1 MLTIIFLLLS
11 IIPVKA
17 QKKSETPQKRDVS
30 EYTFDLPKYVEQLK
44 LELTYPLAWRNQQNM
59 PFDLWKEKARAK
71 VLECMMTPPKAANC
85 FDPEIIGREKRDGY
99 VALKVIISL

>member
-1 MLTIIFLLLS
+1 MYMILKNFLLTTVFLLLS
-11 IIPVKA
+11 AVPAEA
-17 QKKSETPQKRDVS
+17 QKKSETPQKRDTF

-71 VLECMMTPPKAANC
+71 VFECMMTYFNAWTEVSIMLLR
-85 FDPEIIGREKRDGY
+85 EI
-99 VALKVIISL
+99 